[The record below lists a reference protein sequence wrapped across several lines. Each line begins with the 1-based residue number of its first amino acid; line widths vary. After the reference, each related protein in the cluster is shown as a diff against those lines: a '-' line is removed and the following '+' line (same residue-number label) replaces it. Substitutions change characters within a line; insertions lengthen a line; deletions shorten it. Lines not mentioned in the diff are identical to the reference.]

1 MAEIEPE
8 VQALPTAVRRARV
21 LETVRR
27 RQFAS
32 VADLTATFGV
42 SEVTIRNDLDALAEQ
57 GQLQRVRGGA
67 VHGVTGS
74 LEPSYEQAQEARAAE
89 KALIGA
95 AAAALI
101 ESGQTVL
108 LDVGTTLAAV
118 ARAIVARVDLNDVT
132 IFTNG
137 LQVALTLEPAIPRLS
152 VLLTGG
158 TLRRLQHSLVNP
170 FGTAIL
176 EQVHAH
182 LAILG
187 CHGVDPQAGV
197 TNSSVA
203 EAEIKRFLL
212 KTARRRVLVADG
224 SKVGE
229 VSLVH
234 AYPVDDLDLLIT
246 DASADPAV
254 LAAIREHGV
263 EVRVAG

>member
-1 MAEIEPE
+1 MPQVEPE
-8 VQALPTAVRRARV
+8 AQALPTAVRRARV

-42 SEVTIRNDLDALAEQ
+42 SEVTIRNDLDALAED

-74 LEPSYEQAQEARAAE
+74 LEPSHEQAEDAHAAE
-89 KALIGA
+89 KAAIGA
-95 AAAALI
+95 AAAALV

-108 LDVGTTLAAV
+108 LDVGTTVGAV
-118 ARAIVARVDLNDVT
+118 ARAIAARTDLTDVT
-132 IFTNG
+132 VFTNG
-137 LQVALTLEPAIPRLS
+137 LRIALELEPAIPRLS

-170 FGTAIL
+170 FGMAIL

-197 TNSSVA
+197 TSSSVA
-203 EAEIKRFLL
+203 ETEIKRFMLR
-212 KTARRRVLVADG
+212 TSRRSVLVADG
-224 SKVGE
+224 SKLGE

-234 AYPVDDLDLLIT
+234 AYPVDDLDVLIT
-246 DASADPAV
+246 DSSADPAV

-263 EVRVAG
+263 DVRIAG